1 MKHNYMFKMKS
12 ILVIL
17 LFAVFS
23 VKCHADNSGNAV
35 DTTKYIFILDDK
47 IISAKYMFDHWNEIE
62 WVTAATTIREAV
74 FKTAGEY
81 RTPFYMFR
89 TCKEEGG
96 NE

>member
-1 MKHNYMFKMKS
+1 MKS
-12 ILVIL
+12 IFVIL

-23 VKCHADNSGNAV
+23 VKCHADDSENAV

-47 IISAKYMFDHWNEIE
+47 VISAKYMEIE
-62 WVTAATTIREAV
+62 WVTTADTVREAV
-74 FKTAGEY
+74 FATAGEY

-89 TCKEEGG
+89 TRKEEGG